1 MSHTNTCFQATTFQ
15 DKLIQTQDL
24 ATYAGSSYKDKTKK
38 KLFYLVSP
46 FLTKNE
52 C

>member
-24 ATYAGSSYKDKTKK
+24 DTYAGSSHKDKTKK
-38 KLFYLVSP
+38 LFYLISP
-46 FLTKNE
+46 FLTKND